1 MTRPIIGVGAAA
13 MLAALS
19 AAAQAATATS
29 SFQVRITIQAQCLA
43 ATTTDLDFGSSG
55 FLTSNIDAQSSIQVQ
70 CTNTTPY
77 NVGFDK
83 GVNGASVTA
92 RKMKGG
98 PSNELISYSIYSNAG
113 RTTNWGNTVGTDTV
127 AGTGNGSAQT
137 IQVYGRVPAQ
147 STPTPGSYTDT
158 ITVTVTY

>member
-1 MTRPIIGVGAAA
+1 MRKVIGLGAAVG
-13 MLAALS
+13 LVILSTAAY
-19 AAAQAATATS
+19 AATTTAN
-29 SFQVRITIQAQCLA
+29 FQVRLSITAQCLA

-55 FLTSNIDAQSSIQVQ
+55 FLLSNVDVQSSIQVQ

-92 RKMKGG
+92 RQLKGG
-98 PSNELISYSIYSNAG
+98 PSNETINYAIYSNSG
-113 RTTNWGNTVGTDTV
+113 RTTNWGNTIGTDTV
-127 AGTGNGSAQT
+127 TGTGNGTPQT
-137 IQVYGRVPAQ
+137 IQVYGRVPPQ
-147 STPTPGSYTDT
+147 TTPTPGNYTDT

>member
-1 MTRPIIGVGAAA
+1 MRKQMIGLGAVAGLALLSGAAYA
-13 MLAALS
+13 S
-19 AAAQAATATS
+19 TQTS
-29 SFQVRITIQAQCLA
+29 TFQVRLSITAQCLA

-83 GVNGASVTA
+83 GTNGASVTA
-92 RKMKGG
+92 RQLKGG
-98 PSNELISYSIYSNAG
+98 PSNETINYAIYSNSG

-127 AGTGNGSAQT
+127 TGTGSGTAQT

-147 STPTPGSYTDT
+147 TTPTPGSYTDT

>member
-1 MTRPIIGVGAAA
+1 MRAPAIGIGA
-13 MLAALS
+13 LAALVGLS
-19 AAAQAATATS
+19 AVVHAATAVS

-55 FLTSNIDAQSSIQVQ
+55 FLLTNIDVQSTIQVQ

-83 GVNGASVTA
+83 GVNGTSVTA

-98 PSNELISYSIYSNAG
+98 PSNETINYAIYSNSG
-113 RTTNWGNTVGTDTV
+113 RTTNWGNTVSSDTV
-127 AGTGNGSAQT
+127 AGTGNGAAQT

-147 STPTPGSYTDT
+147 TTPTPGAYSDT